1 MLGGYHGRLL
11 EVDLTRQKTRVVELD
26 EDVLRKYVGGRG
38 LAVHLLYKE
47 LGDRWEQVD
56 PLGPEN
62 PLLILAGPLTGFY
75 PGIKVTISGKSPQS
89 NGVVGSVVSSEIGL
103 ELRAAGYDGMVVRGA
118 SKDPVYILVDGD
130 RVEIRGA
137 DEMWGLR
144 ATELISYINRK
155 IYPELLKKSMAKG
168 VPKEPAYIYIGPAGE
183 ARART
188 AAVMAKLAHAAG
200 YGGYGAVMGAKR
212 LKAVIVK
219 GYGPLPRPAEPE
231 KMQELM
237 GKIWEKLIARHSF
250 RQWGTAA
257 GGYSTGYV
265 SSSEPIRNWQE
276 EWHDRRELGV
286 QSIETLWAKRF
297 WGDYGCPTT
306 CMKISVVRRGPYKG
320 SVTDAP
326 DYELIAYVGTN
337 LGIFDPEKI
346 VYMSSLVDELGFDA
360 INTGNLLGFVAEL
373 YEKGLLD
380 SEMLGGVEPRWGD
393 PDSFAKLLE
402 LIVERRGIGEVLAEG
417 TYRAALRLSQ
427 TLGQDVTRYAVHVKG
442 VAVGAHGV
450 RSKLD
455 YPQPHAYA
463 ASVQGGDHTSVA
475 TLPPDRD
482 WGELWMVFAD
492 SAVICAFNAV
502 DFDTM
507 LAYYNAV
514 TGAGLTRDEW
524 FNQHSR
530 RILALQRILLLLG
543 GPDVYWDPRI
553 HDDNPARFY
562 EPLPSGPRKGMA
574 ASKGEVSEMLRKYY
588 AELGWDEQGVPTRE
602 ELERLGIGEAYRLVE
617 KIRNRLGEK

>member
-1 MLGGYHGRLL
+1 MLGGYHARLL
-11 EVDLTRQKTRVVELD
+11 VVDLSREKTSILELD
-26 EDVLRKYVGGRG
+26 EEVLRKYVGGRG
-38 LAVHLLYKE
+38 LAVYLLYKE
-47 LGDRWEQVD
+47 LGNRWEQVD

-75 PGIKVTISGKSPQS
+75 PGIKVVVSGKSPQS
-89 NGVVGSVVSSEIGL
+89 NGVVGSVVSSEVGL
-103 ELRAAGYDGMVVRGA
+103 ELRAASYDGMMIRGA
-118 SKDPVYILVDGD
+118 SKDPVYILVNGD
-130 RVEIRGA
+130 NVEIRGA
-137 DEMWGLR
+137 EDMWGLR
-144 ATELISYINRK
+144 ATELIGYINRK
-155 IYPELLKKSMAKG
+155 IYPELLRKSPAKG
-168 VPKEPAYIYIGPAGE
+168 VPREPAYLYIGPGGE
-183 ARART
+183 SRVRT

-200 YGGYGAVMGAKR
+200 YGGYGAVMGAKK

-219 GYGPLPRPAEPE
+219 GYGPLPRPAEPG
-231 KMQELM
+231 KLRDLM
-237 GKIWEKLIARHSF
+237 SSVWEKLISRQSF

-306 CMKISVVRRGPYKG
+306 CMKISVVRKGPYKG

-337 LGIFDPEKI
+337 LGIFEPEKI
-346 VYMSSLVDELGFDA
+346 VYMSSLVDELGLDA

-373 YEKGLLD
+373 YEKGLITRDMLD
-380 SEMLGGVEPRWGD
+380 GVEPRWGD

-402 LIVERRGIGEVLAEG
+402 LIVERRSLGDVLAEG
-417 TYRAALRLSQ
+417 TYRAALKLSEM
-427 TLGQDVTRYAVHVKG
+427 LGQDVTRYAVQVKG

-475 TLPPDRD
+475 TLPVDSD

-502 DFDTM
+502 DFKTM

-514 TGAGLTRDEW
+514 TGASLSREEW
-524 FNQHSR
+524 FDQHSR

-543 GPDVYWDPRI
+543 GPDVYWDPRL
-553 HDDNPARFY
+553 HDDNPDRFY
-562 EPLPSGPRKGMA
+562 EPLPSGPRRGMSA
-574 ASKGEVSEMLRKYY
+574 DRGEVSEMLRKYY
-588 AELGWDEQGVPTRE
+588 AELGWDEYGVPTRE
-602 ELERLGIGEAYRLVE
+602 ELERLGLGEAYQLVRRV
-617 KIRNRLGEK
+617 KNRFHLK